1 MDGFTTPW
9 PPVGVPRL
17 DGMVNIDYR
26 TLGPSGLVVST
37 VGLGCNNFGR
47 AGTATETQEGT
58 DAVIGL

>member
-1 MDGFTTPW
+1 
-9 PPVGVPRL
+9 
-17 DGMVNIDYR
+17 MVNIDYR

-58 DAVIGL
+58 DAVIGAAIDAGVTLFDTADI